1 MPGRRPIVWCAFRGA
16 LSAEPSKAIL
26 LSGTGLRG
34 SIAPKTVNAENQVA
48 DQVTI
53 RENKLSLV
61 ERLADDLAHEIKN
74 PLHSMVINL
83 EVLRRRLA
91 RLGPE
96 PSEELLRY
104 AGVLSSELERVNR
117 RVDLLLRM
125 VRPHR
130 DGEEPTTIAEVLEE
144 LHELVELECQRH
156 EVTLVLEA
164 PNVITRARLP
174 RAATRQMILS
184 LILKTLDSV
193 PPGGTLEVTSTVDD
207 DAIRLR
213 FRGVGS
219 DPDAPALAPSEEDTS
234 YLPVARALAE
244 TLGGQLDAASELSS
258 ASPDGTALPGSYLLT
273 TPRDR

>member
-1 MPGRRPIVWCAFRGA
+1 MSIRRPAARPIDSRTFRCGSRGFIA
-16 LSAEPSKAIL
+16 SKD
-26 LSGTGLRG
+26 
-34 SIAPKTVNAENQVA
+34 VNTDNQVA

-83 EVLRRRLA
+83 EVLRRRLT
-91 RLGPE
+91 RLGSE
-96 PSEELLRY
+96 PGEELLRY

-130 DGEEPTTIAEVLEE
+130 DGEDPTTVAEVLEE

-156 EVTLVLEA
+156 EVTLLLEP

-174 RAATRQMILS
+174 RAPARQMILS

-193 PPGGTLEVTSTVDD
+193 PPGGSLEVASTVTDET
-207 DAIRLR
+207 IQLQ
-213 FRGVGS
+213 FRGIGL
-219 DPDAPALAPSEEDTS
+219 DPDAPALPPSEEDVS
-234 YLPVARALAE
+234 YLPVARTLAE
-244 TLGGQLDAASELSS
+244 TLGGQLDIA
-258 ASPDGTALPGSYLLT
+258 PDQSGRRSALPGSYVLT
-273 TPRDR
+273 LPRDR